1 MEGFSCFKFRGL
13 IHGGAYLWNLE
24 AYFLILMHCLG
35 DVCRHGHFFHK
46 TRVLN
51 FLHRQTHFDVT

>member
-13 IHGGAYLWNLE
+13 IHGGAYLWNFT
-24 AYFLILMHCLG
+24 AYFLILRHCLG

-51 FLHRQTHFDVT
+51 F